1 MTYPEPHPIDH
12 LAGARNARA
21 GTRFESSDCVEAA
34 ETPTPKPNIACRIQT
49 RLDHAIP

>member
-1 MTYPEPHPIDH
+1 MTHPEPHPID

-34 ETPTPKPNIACRIQT
+34 ETPTPKPKIACPIQT
-49 RLDHAIP
+49 RLDHAIS

>member
-1 MTYPEPHPIDH
+1 MNH

-21 GTRFESSDCVEAA
+21 GTRLDCNDCVEAA
-34 ETPTPKPNIACRIQT
+34 ETPTPKPNIAWPIQT